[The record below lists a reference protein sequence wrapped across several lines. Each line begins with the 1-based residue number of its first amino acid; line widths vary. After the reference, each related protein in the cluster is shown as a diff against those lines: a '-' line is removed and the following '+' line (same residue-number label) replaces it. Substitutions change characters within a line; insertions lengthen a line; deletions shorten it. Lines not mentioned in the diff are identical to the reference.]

1 MFIIRGKILNLNI
14 RTINL
19 KILLQLGMMNL
30 ISDGSYSIS
39 DIQDYFECIVKKHEI
54 ITDNL
59 PVEIYTNKIKSKI
72 VFKIKTGYKLQLL
85 SPGTMKLW
93 GSTKKDGD
101 QDKDGE
107 DLSKLESLEVF

>member
-1 MFIIRGKILNLNI
+1 MFIIRGKTLNLNI

-39 DIQDYFECIVKKHEI
+39 GIQDYFECFVKNHEI
-54 ITDNL
+54 IADNL
-59 PVEIYTNKIKSKI
+59 PVEIYTNKIKNKI
-72 VFKIKTGYKLQLL
+72 VFKIKPGYKLQLL
-85 SPGTMKLW
+85 SPRTMKLW